1 MCTKPGFPGNSIES
15 ICYILINWFK
25 SKSDFRADMRNAGFT
40 DEDFMILTRDILG
53 EAG

>member
-15 ICYILINWFK
+15 ICYILIKWFK
-25 SKSDFRADMRNAGFT
+25 SKSDFRADMRNAGST

-53 EAG
+53 KAG